1 LPNENALMFLR
12 SLATTS
18 SPPNA
23 IAVAGPQA
31 FLREYV
37 PDAFRGRV
45 VPEGFQ
51 YRSCQ
56 IGGADG
62 FDAALR
68 ELDGADL
75 FAPKRLI
82 ACRLLR
88 SYRERASTDDEN
100 GDDSPATVGSGGEA
114 AFVAALERLAPT
126 IRLALICDRDTVP
139 AKLRRAVE
147 QKGTVVN
154 CARPFDNQLGQYAG
168 LFARDTGRKLAPA
181 ATDLLI
187 TRHGGDLNAMANS
200 IRRAAL
206 TTEGEILEAAA
217 FGESGA
223 LHVPEL
229 FELADA
235 LARGIAN
242 ETLALF
248 GRAIQIGRDPIEML
262 AVEIIPLVRR
272 MLAAA
277 AMLEARKSNAAIAGA
292 LGLPPQSSMVTRAI
306 DGARKFGLPGLQAAH
321 QRACELDE
329 QFKMGLIKE
338 RENAIAQLILDLMT
352 RTARA
357 A

>member
-1 LPNENALMFLR
+1 MPFLR
-12 SLATTS
+12 SISRAS
-18 SPPNA
+18 SPPDLIA
-23 IAVAGPQA
+23 IAGPQA

-37 PDAFRGRV
+37 LDAFRARFV
-45 VPEGFQ
+45 REGFH

-68 ELDGADL
+68 ELDAADL
-75 FAPKRLI
+75 FAPKRLV

-88 SYRERASTDDEN
+88 SYRERASADEDN
-100 GDDSPATVGSGGEA
+100 DAGDSAGVSKSGGEA
-114 AFVAALERLAPT
+114 ALVAVTERLAPS

-147 QKGTVVN
+147 SRGVVVN
-154 CARPFDNQLGQYAG
+154 CPRPFDNQLSQYAE
-168 LFARDTGRKLAPA
+168 LFARDAGRKLAADA
-181 ATDLLI
+181 ASLLI
-187 TRHGGDLNAMANS
+187 MRHGGDLNALVNS

-206 TTEGEILEAAA
+206 TSDGETLDASA

-223 LHVPEL
+223 MHIPEL
-229 FELADA
+229 FELADS
-235 LARGIAN
+235 LARGDAN

-248 GRAIQIGRDPIEML
+248 GRALQIGRDPIELL
-262 AVEIIPLVRR
+262 AVEIIPLLRR
-272 MLAAA
+272 MLTAA
-277 AMLEARKSNAAIAGA
+277 AMLEARKGSAVIAGA

-306 DGARKFGLPGLQAAH
+306 DGARHFGLAGLTAAH
-321 QRACELDE
+321 QHACQLDE

-338 RENAIAQLILDLMT
+338 RENAVAQLILDLT
-352 RTARA
+352 TYSARA

>member
-1 LPNENALMFLR
+1 MPNETPLLFLR
-12 SLATTS
+12 SLARTS

-37 PDAFRGRV
+37 LDAFRGRFAR
-45 VPEGFQ
+45 EDFQ

-56 IGGADG
+56 LGGADG
-62 FDAALR
+62 FDTALR

-75 FAPKRLI
+75 FAPKRLL

-88 SYRERASTDDEN
+88 SYRERASADDEN
-100 GDDSPATVGSGGEA
+100 GDGPAAASGGGEA
-114 AFVAALERLAPT
+114 ALVGALERLAPS

-139 AKLRRAVE
+139 AKLRRAIE
-147 QKGTVVN
+147 QRGTVIN
-154 CARPFDNQLGQYAG
+154 CARPFDNQLSQYAE

-187 TRHGGDLNAMANS
+187 TRHGGDLNAIANS

-206 TTEGEILEAAA
+206 TIEGETLEAKA
-217 FGESGA
+217 FDESGA

-235 LARGIAN
+235 LARGNAN

-248 GRAIQIGRDPIEML
+248 GRAIQIGRDPMEML

-272 MLAAA
+272 MLSAAA
-277 AMLEARKSNAAIAGA
+277 LLETRKGSAAIAGA

-306 DGARKFGLPGLQAAH
+306 DGARKFGLAGLRAAH

-338 RENAIAQLILDLMT
+338 RENAVAQLILDLMT
-352 RTARA
+352 TAARA